1 LIPALGGQRQVDLY
15 EFKASL
21 VYKSG
26 SKTARGTWRDP
37 VSNRQID
44 GKTDRQTD
52 RQTESEKST
61 QG

>member
-1 LIPALGGQRQVDLY
+1 MDLY